1 MLNLAIFKGRIGLQ
15 FGVAAIALALACAGA
30 VEAADTLRIGSK
42 RFTESYVLG
51 EVLRQAAA
59 PHAEVEHKAGLGN
72 TGIVFSALRSGAIDL
87 YAEYTG
93 TLAREVLK
101 LDGSPTRDELNAKLA
116 PMGLAVAVP
125 LGFNNGY
132 ALGMREDRASGLG
145 VTRISDL
152 EKRAGL
158 RLGLSQEFIGRADG
172 WGGLARAYRLRQYPI
187 GLDHG
192 IAYEALERGRIDVVD
207 LYTTDAKIARYKLRV
222 LIDDAKYFPRYD
234 AVILHRS
241 DVPAR
246 FPEAWRA
253 IRALEGKID
262 EATMIRMNTVAE
274 IEGRSFSEA
283 ASLLGNKEPTAG
295 ARRSLWEA
303 IFDRDFVR
311 LTREHL
317 LLVFASLAASVA
329 VGVPLGVL
337 AAKVPATARIVLGVA
352 GVIQTIPSLA
362 LLAFLV
368 AGLGTIGTWPALIAL
383 FLYGL
388 LPIASNTHAG
398 LLGVGKGLSQAAT
411 ALGLRAAQ
419 RLRFVELPIAAPTAL
434 AGIQTSAV
442 INVGTATIAAF
453 VGAGGYG
460 ERIVAG
466 LALNDHTALLAGA
479 LPAAVLAILVQGLF
493 EFIERRLRPGAA
505 SAAWSA
511 RRG

>member
-1 MLNLAIFKGRIGLQ
+1 MANRLFRIFGFSLLLA
-15 FGVAAIALALACAGA
+15 ACLPATA
-30 VEAADTLRIGSK
+30 DDTLRIGSK

-51 EVLRQAAA
+51 EVLRQTAA
-59 PHAEVEHKAGLGN
+59 PHAAVEHKAGLGN
-72 TGIVFSALRSGAIDL
+72 TGIVFSALQSGAIDL
-87 YAEYTG
+87 YVEYTG

-101 LDGSPTRDELNAKLA
+101 LEESPTRDALNAKLA
-116 PMGLAVAVP
+116 PLGLAVAVP

-132 ALGMREDRASGLG
+132 ALGMRDDRASVLG
-145 VTRISDL
+145 ITRISDL

-172 WGGLARAYRLRQYPI
+172 WPGLARAYRLRQYPI

-207 LYTTDAKIARYKLRV
+207 VYTTDAKISRYKLRV
-222 LIDDAKYFPRYD
+222 LADDANYFPRYD
-234 AVILHRS
+234 AMVLHRA
-241 DVPAR
+241 DVPLR
-246 FPEAWRA
+246 FPAAWRA

-262 EATMIRMNTVAE
+262 EPTMIRMNAAAE
-274 IEGRSFSEA
+274 IEGRSFSDA
-283 ASLLGNKEPTAG
+283 AALLGNKEQAAG

-303 IFDRDFVR
+303 IFDRNFVR
-311 LTREHL
+311 LTSEHL
-317 LLVFASLAASVA
+317 VLVFASLAASVA

-337 AAKVPATARIVLGVA
+337 AAKVPAAARIVLGVA

-368 AGLGTIGTWPALIAL
+368 AGLGSIGTWPALIAL

-419 RLRFVELPIAAPTAL
+419 RLRYVELPLAAPTAL
-434 AGIQTSAV
+434 AGIRTSAV

-466 LALNDHTALLAGA
+466 LALNDNTALLAGA
-479 LPAAVLAILVQGLF
+479 LPAAALALIVQGLF
-493 EFIERRLRPGAA
+493 EIVERRLRPGAP
-505 SAAWSA
+505 SPAWSA